1 MPLTQLTP
9 LTIKRK
15 LALVTVVY
23 WVLLLYMLA
32 ALVWWFIALQNQN
45 SLMANMRL
53 VQLKKDDPAYMQK
66 VAVIEDSKKRKTAQY
81 IGEGSTFLA
90 LILIGA
96 VFVFRAVRRQ
106 IRLAQQQQ
114 NFMMAITHELKTPI
128 AITRLNLETLQKRK
142 LQEDVQQ
149 KLISNTLQETN
160 RLNTLCN
167 NILLAAQLEAG
178 LNASSK
184 QEINFS
190 ELVEGCVEDFV
201 NRYPNRKIN
210 SDIFESIYING
221 EEILLQMLVNNLL
234 ENALKYSP
242 KEAVITIKFVEENKI
257 ISLQLFDEGIGI
269 AEFDKKKVFDKFYR
283 AGDENVRTT
292 KGTGLGLYLCKKIV
306 ESHKGFISVT
316 DNQPQGSIFK
326 AVFNVG

>member
-1 MPLTQLTP
+1 MPTNQ

-53 VQLKKDDPAYMQK
+53 VQLKKDDPTYLQK
-66 VAVIEDSKKRKTAQY
+66 VSVIDDSKKRKTAQY

-128 AITRLNLETLQKRK
+128 AITQLNLETLQKRQ

-149 KLISNTLQETN
+149 KLISNTLQETS

-178 LNASSK
+178 LNAASK

-190 ELVEGCVEDFV
+190 ELIEGCVEDFV
-201 NRYPNRKIN
+201 NRYPNRKITAN
-210 SDIFESIYING
+210 IADGIYING
-221 EEILLQMLVNNLL
+221 EEILLQMLANNLI

-242 KEAVITIKFVEENKI
+242 KETDIFIKVEEDKHTFCLQI
-257 ISLQLFDEGIGI
+257 IDEGIGI
-269 AEFDKKKVFDKFYR
+269 LEFDKKKVFDKFYR

-306 ESHKGFISVT
+306 EGHKGYISVT
-316 DNQPQGSIFK
+316 DNQPQGSIFT
-326 AVFNVG
+326 AVFNVV

>member
-1 MPLTQLTP
+1 MPTNQ

-15 LALVTVVY
+15 LALATVVY
-23 WVLLLYMLA
+23 WVLLLYILA

-53 VQLKKDDPAYMQK
+53 VQLKKDDPAYLQK
-66 VAVIEDSKKRKTAQY
+66 VSVIDDSKNRKTAQY

-106 IRLAQQQQ
+106 IKLAQQQQ

-128 AITRLNLETLQKRK
+128 AITRLNLETLQKRQ

-149 KLISNTLQETN
+149 KLINNTLQETS

-178 LNASSK
+178 VNTASK

-190 ELVEGCVEDFV
+190 ELIEGCVEDFV
-201 NRYPNRKIN
+201 NRYPNRKITAN
-210 SDIFESIYING
+210 IAEGIYING
-221 EEILLQMLVNNLL
+221 EEILLQMLANNLI

-242 KEAVITIKFVEENKI
+242 REANISITVEEDKHTIRLQI
-257 ISLQLFDEGIGI
+257 IDEGIGI
-269 AEFDKKKVFDKFYR
+269 VEFDKKKIFDKFYR

-306 ESHKGFISVT
+306 EGHKGHISVT
-316 DNQPQGSIFK
+316 DNQPQGSIFT